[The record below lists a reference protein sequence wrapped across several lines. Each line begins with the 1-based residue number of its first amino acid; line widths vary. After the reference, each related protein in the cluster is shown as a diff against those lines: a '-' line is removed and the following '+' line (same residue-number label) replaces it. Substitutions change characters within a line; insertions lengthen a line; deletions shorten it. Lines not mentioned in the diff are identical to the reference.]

1 MPPSATSSHKRPRR
15 SAAEWAALFARFE
28 RSGMSVSRFC
38 AGESISVANFY
49 RWRGLLGASAHATPQ
64 PVQPA
69 PEFVELGTIG
79 AAPGGARLE
88 IKLDLGGGLILHLVR
103 G

>member
-1 MPPSATSSHKRPRR
+1 MPPSATSSRKRPRR
-15 SAAEWAALFARFE
+15 SHAEWAALFERFDH
-28 RSGMSVSRFC
+28 SGLSVSRFC

-49 RWRGLLGASAHATPQ
+49 RWRGLLGVSRHETPQ
-64 PVQPA
+64 FAQPT
-69 PEFVELGTIG
+69 PDFVDLGAIG
-79 AAPGGARLE
+79 APPGGARLE